1 MFRSRSVTGSASARA
16 LALTVALVL
25 VTGVGPLATDM
36 YLAALPELQRS
47 LGTSAAVAQ
56 LTLTAFLIG
65 MAAGQLV
72 LGPVS
77 DGRGRRSLLLA
88 GTVGFTLMCVVC
100 AIAPNGPLL
109 VIARLVQGVAVGC
122 GLVVGRA
129 VVADV
134 YTGDEAAKRYGTLA
148 AINFLSPVIAP
159 ALGGLILIFGSW
171 RTVFSA
177 LAGLGLIMIT
187 AVWFSV
193 PETLAPADR
202 HSGGLRDTGARM
214 VDLLR
219 DWSFMRHVVVQC
231 LATAGFFT
239 YIGGSSFVLQTVYGI
254 SPERYAGIFA
264 TNAIAMA
271 VSSLIFRLVVVR
283 LGSRLLRTI
292 GLALACSA
300 TIALFGIASVQPQG
314 SAPLILPWVCLCCMT
329 FAMGL
334 VIPASMVLGQQ
345 AGDRARGT
353 AAALLGGLSFFVGAL
368 MTPLTGVLGYTSL
381 LPMAVLMVG
390 FFAAATALD
399 AVTGGWTSRAHS

>member
-1 MFRSRSVTGSASARA
+1 MFRSRSVTGTASVRA
-16 LALTVALVL
+16 LALTCALVL

-36 YLAALPELQRS
+36 YLAGLPELQRS
-47 LGTSAAVAQ
+47 LSTSAAIAQ

-65 MAAGQLV
+65 MAFGQIV

-88 GTVGFTLMCVVC
+88 GAIGFTLMCVVC
-100 AIAPNGPLL
+100 AIAPSGPLL
-109 VIARLVQGVAVGC
+109 VLARLIQGLAVGC
-122 GLVVGRA
+122 ALVVGRA

-159 ALGGLILIFGSW
+159 ALGGLILIVGTW
-171 RTVFSA
+171 RTVFWA
-177 LAGLGLIMIT
+177 LSGLGLIMIT
-187 AVWFSV
+187 AVWFSI

-214 VDLLR
+214 ADLLR
-219 DWSFMRHVVVQC
+219 DWSFMRHVVIQC
-231 LATAGFFT
+231 VATAGFFT

-254 SPERYAGIFA
+254 SPERYSAIFA

-271 VSSLIFRLVVVR
+271 ISSLLFRLVVVR
-283 LGSRLLRTI
+283 VGSRLLRTL
-292 GLALACSA
+292 GLATACSA
-300 TIALFGIASVQPQG
+300 TLALLGIALVQPQG
-314 SAPLILPWVCLCCMT
+314 SAPLILPWVCLCWVT

-334 VIPASMVLGQQ
+334 VIPASTVLGQQ

-353 AAALLGGLSFFVGAL
+353 AAALLGGLAFFVGAL
-368 MTPLTGVLGYTSL
+368 MTPLTGVIGYTSL
-381 LPMAVLMVG
+381 LPMALLMAG
-390 FFAAATALD
+390 FFAAAVALD
-399 AVTGGWTSRAHS
+399 ALTGGWASRPRA